1 MDEAD
6 ILVDRR
12 ERDDSLAREE
22 QQDGRAELVEL
33 QEQLVHKER
42 EGRGRGRH
50 SGGKKKEMTLWLV
63 RSSRTSSRSL

>member
-22 QQDGRAELVEL
+22 QQGELAEPVEL

-42 EGRGRGRH
+42 ESRGRGRH
-50 SGGKKKEMTLWLV
+50 SGG
-63 RSSRTSSRSL
+63 